1 MKAPST
7 DLLGKLTITVFVIC
21 TAPLTVLIIYYF
33 AGIIGL
39 KQFIYA
45 GIAVIVSATFFAY
58 LYIAEISEL
67 ISYMNNLAEDKLAK
81 SPEFSF
87 LSIAGH
93 LSGALD
99 TLHSSWEKR
108 NIQLEVALLEREIL
122 LDILPD
128 LLLLIDKNGKIIKT
142 NIAAREELGDM
153 IVGKKISEV
162 INDNEFLKSV
172 DKIMKGETSEG
183 LELLFSDKAEYFSV
197 QFRNYPNYSKG
208 EIIAVVAFHNITR
221 RKQIEK
227 MQSDFIANISHEMRT
242 PLVSFIGFIETIQSM
257 GNDDEKAKADFL
269 NIMAGQARRMSA
281 LVDDLLSLSKLKNPE
296 RIKKQSISFVR
307 IAESVVDDLKHS
319 AKNRNMDIVLTI
331 EKNIPNIMGDEVYLS
346 QVLENLITNAIKYAS
361 ENTVIKTDVRIIPAP
376 RGVEVFRHKNKVLC
390 ISVEDEGAGISA
402 EHLSRLT
409 ERFYRVDIAR
419 SRNVEGTGL
428 GLSIVD
434 HILTAHQG
442 HLKIESE
449 VGKGSKFIVYLPID

>member
-21 TAPLTVLIIYYF
+21 TAPLTVIVIYYF
-33 AGIIGL
+33 VGIISL

-45 GIAVIVSATFFAY
+45 GIAVMVSATFFAY

-67 ISYMNNLAEDKLAK
+67 ISYMNNLAENKLAK

-93 LSGALD
+93 LSESLD
-99 TLHSSWEKR
+99 RLHSSWDKR
-108 NIQLEVALLEREIL
+108 NVQLEIALLEREIL

-128 LLLLIDKNGKIIKT
+128 LLLLIDKHGKIIKT

-153 IVGKKISEV
+153 IVGSKIGDV
-162 INDNEFLKSV
+162 ISDDAFLKSV
-172 DKIMKGETSEG
+172 EKIMNGKTAKSV
-183 LELLFSDKAEYFSV
+183 ELFFTKKAEHFSV

-221 RKQIEK
+221 RKQLEK

-242 PLVSFIGFIETIQSM
+242 PLVSFIGFIETMQSM
-257 GNDDEKAKADFL
+257 GEDDYKAKADFL

-296 RIKKQSISFVR
+296 RIKKQPVSFVR
-307 IAESVVDDLKHS
+307 IAETVVDDLKHS
-319 AKNRNMDIVLTI
+319 AKNREMELTLHT
-331 EKNIPNIMGDEVYLS
+331 EKKLPEIMGDEMYLS
-346 QVLENLITNAIKYAS
+346 QVLENLITNAIKYGR
-361 ENTVIKTDVRIIPAP
+361 EKTEVTVNVRRVSPP
-376 RGVEVFRHKNKVLC
+376 RGVDAFRDKKQVLEV
-390 ISVEDEGAGISA
+390 SVEDVGAGIPP
-402 EHLSRLT
+402 EHISRLT

-428 GLSIVD
+428 GLSIVE
-434 HILTAHQG
+434 HILTAHHG
-442 HLKIESE
+442 YLKIESE
-449 VGKGSKFIVYLPID
+449 VGKGSKFIAYLPID